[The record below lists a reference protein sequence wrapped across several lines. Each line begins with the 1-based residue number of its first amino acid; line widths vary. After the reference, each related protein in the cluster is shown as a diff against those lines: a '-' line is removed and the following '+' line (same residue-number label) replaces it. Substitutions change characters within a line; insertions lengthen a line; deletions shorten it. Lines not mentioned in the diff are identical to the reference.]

1 MIWLASNS
9 MEIRK
14 ENEKAGEP
22 TAVINHE
29 KWFFDNVRDNDE
41 KTWFQDYR
49 RKTRIIEVT
58 V

>member
-1 MIWLASNS
+1 MKT
-9 MEIRK
+9 RK
-14 ENEKAGEP
+14 KNRMGGEP
-22 TAVINHE
+22 TAVNHE

-49 RKTRIIEVT
+49 RKTRTIEVT